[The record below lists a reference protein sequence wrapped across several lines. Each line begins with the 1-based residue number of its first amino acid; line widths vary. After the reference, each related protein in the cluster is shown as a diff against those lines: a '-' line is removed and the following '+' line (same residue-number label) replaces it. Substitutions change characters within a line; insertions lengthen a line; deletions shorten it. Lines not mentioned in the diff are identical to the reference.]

1 MKLILLSREFYIRYS
16 SCKEILRKENRPYV
30 SVEIR
35 IDDVLYAVPFRHH
48 IKHKNAFI
56 TYDECGLDFSKA
68 VVIESDLYI
77 SDQTPRVDTREW
89 NIIKSS
95 QNKIIF
101 EFKKFL
107 RQYKRALKNPDNPRS
122 RSFLRYCSLQY
133 FEIPT
138 PCKQTVAKC
147 NHLNR

>member
-1 MKLILLSREFYIRYS
+1 MILLVE
-16 SCKEILRKENRPYV
+16 RKELNQKKVQLMPSVQYV
-30 SVEIR
+30 QRVF
-35 IDDVLYAVPFRHH
+35 Y
-48 IKHKNAFI
+48 AFI

-77 SDQTPRVDTREW
+77 SDQTPMVDTREW